1 MRRFGL
7 GLGLLLLSLLGAQ
20 MGAHAQTATP
30 EPTAGQARATF
41 AGGCFWC
48 VESDFDKVPGVLSTT
63 SGYIGGNK
71 ETATYNQVSS
81 GATEHIEAVEVVYDP
96 SKVTYQ
102 KLLDYFWRHVD
113 PLTKDAQFC
122 DHGRQYRTAIFTH
135 GEEQKSLA
143 DASKKQIE
151 GLLEGKVYT
160 EIKAAGPFYVAE
172 EYHQDYYVKNPAK
185 YKFYR
190 WNCGRDQRVEQVW
203 GGKK

>member
-7 GLGLLLLSLLGAQ
+7 GLGLLLLAMLGAS
-20 MGAHAQTATP
+20 AQTATP
-30 EPTAGQARATF
+30 HPPAGQARATF

-48 VESDFDKVPGVLSTT
+48 VEADFDKLPGVISTT
-63 SGYIGGNK
+63 SGYVGGSK
-71 ETATYNQVSS
+71 ETATYNQVSAGS
-81 GATEHIEAVEVVYDP
+81 TEHIEAVEVVYDP

-102 KLLDYFWRHVD
+102 ALLDYFWRHVD

-122 DHGRQYRTAIFTH
+122 DRGRQYRTAIFAH
-135 GEEQKSLA
+135 GAEQKTLA
-143 DASKKQIE
+143 EASKKKVE
-151 GLLEGKVYT
+151 GILEGKVFT
-160 EIKAAGPFYVAE
+160 EIHDEKPFYVAE
-172 EYHQDYYVKNPAK
+172 EYHQDYYVKNPQR

>member
-7 GLGLLLLSLLGAQ
+7 GLGLLLLTMLGAS
-20 MGAHAQTATP
+20 AQTATP
-30 EPTAGQARATF
+30 QPAAGQARATF

-63 SGYIGGNK
+63 SGYIGGTK
-71 ETATYNQVSS
+71 ETATYSQVSAGS
-81 GATEHIEAVEVVYDP
+81 TEHIEAVEVVYDP

-122 DHGRQYRTAIFTH
+122 DRGRQYGTAIFTH

-143 DASKKQIE
+143 EASKKQTE

-160 EIKAAGPFYVAE
+160 EIRAAGPFYVAE
-172 EYHQDYYVKNPAK
+172 EYHQDYYVKNPAR

-203 GGKK
+203 GSKK

>member
-1 MRRFGL
+1 M
-7 GLGLLLLSLLGAQ
+7 LGAS
-20 MGAHAQTATP
+20 AQTATP
-30 EPTAGQARATF
+30 QPPAGQARATF

-63 SGYIGGNK
+63 SGYIGGTK
-71 ETATYNQVSS
+71 ETATYSQVSAGS
-81 GATEHIEAVEVVYDP
+81 TDHIEAVEIVYDP

-122 DHGRQYRTAIFTH
+122 DRGRQYGTAIFTH

-143 DASKKQIE
+143 EASKKQVE
-151 GLLEGKVYT
+151 GILEGKVYT
-160 EIKAAGPFYVAE
+160 EIRAAGPFYVAE
-172 EYHQDYYVKNPAK
+172 DYHQDYYVKNPQR

-203 GGKK
+203 GSKK

>member
-7 GLGLLLLSLLGAQ
+7 GLGLLLLAMLGAS
-20 MGAHAQTATP
+20 AQTATP
-30 EPTAGQARATF
+30 QPPAGQARATF

-63 SGYIGGNK
+63 SGYVGGSK
-71 ETATYNQVSS
+71 ETATYNQVSAGS
-81 GATEHIEAVEVVYDP
+81 TEHIEAVEVVYDP

-102 KLLDYFWRHVD
+102 ALLDYFWRHVD

-122 DHGRQYRTAIFTH
+122 DRGRQYRTAIFAH
-135 GEEQKSLA
+135 GAEQKTLA
-143 DASKKQIE
+143 EASKKKVE
-151 GLLEGKVYT
+151 GLLEGKVFT
-160 EIKAAGPFYVAE
+160 EIYDEKPFYVAE
-172 EYHQDYYVKNPAK
+172 EYHQDYYVKNPQR

-203 GGKK
+203 GAKK